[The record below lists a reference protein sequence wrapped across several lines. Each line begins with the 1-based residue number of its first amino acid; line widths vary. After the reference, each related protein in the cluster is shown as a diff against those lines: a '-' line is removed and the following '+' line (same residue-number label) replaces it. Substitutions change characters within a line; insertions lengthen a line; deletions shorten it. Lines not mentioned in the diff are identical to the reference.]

1 MKKSIVALLL
11 SGLALS
17 PAFAEK
23 VAVVDLEVIKQQY
36 TKAVD
41 NAKGLGSAFEGAKA
55 QMASMVEKLK
65 KLQSEAEAVK
75 KDAENPTLNDAARTQ
90 KKAEFE
96 AKAQEFL
103 KFQQETQQFERSAGS
118 SFQQRAQQLDRD
130 ILTDVRA
137 KTEVVA
143 KEKGVDIVVPKGMA
157 LFSADAI
164 DISADVVKLLNA
176 AYAANPVNPTAPV
189 APVAPAAPE
198 AKKPAEPA
206 KK

>member
-1 MKKSIVALLL
+1 MKKSLVALLL
-11 SGLALS
+11 AGLTLT

-23 VAVVDLEVIKQQY
+23 VATVDLDVIKLQY
-36 TKAVD
+36 AKAVD
-41 NAKGLGSAFEGAKA
+41 NAKGLGTAFEGAKA

-65 KLQSEAEAVK
+65 KLQSEAEAAN

-90 KKAEFE
+90 KKAD
-96 AKAQEFL
+96 AKTKIEEFL
-103 KFQQETQQFERSAGS
+103 KAQQEARTFEQQAGG

-130 ILTDVRA
+130 ILADVRA

-143 KEKGVDIVVPKGMA
+143 KEKGIDIVIPKGLA
-157 LFSADAI
+157 LYAVETT
-164 DISADVVKLLNA
+164 DISAEVVKLLNE

-189 APVAPAAPE
+189 VPAATD
-198 AKKPAEPA
+198 AKKAAEPA

>member
-1 MKKSIVALLL
+1 MKKSLVALLL
-11 SGLALS
+11 SGLALT

-23 VAVVDLEVIKQQY
+23 VAVVDLEIIKQQY
-36 TKAVD
+36 NKALD

-65 KLQSEAEAVK
+65 KLQSEAEAAK
-75 KDAENPTLNDAARTQ
+75 KDADNPTLNDAARTQ

-143 KEKGVDIVVPKGMA
+143 KEKSIDVVVPKGLA
-157 LFSADAI
+157 LYSVDTI

-176 AYAANPVNPTAPV
+176 AYAANPVNPTAP
-189 APVAPAAPE
+189 APAAPAAPD
-198 AKKPAEPA
+198 AKKAAEPA

>member
-1 MKKSIVALLL
+1 MKKSLLALIL

-23 VAVVDLEVIKQQY
+23 VAVVDLETIKQQY
-36 TKAVD
+36 NKALD
-41 NAKGLGSAFEGAKA
+41 NAKGLGAAFESAKA
-55 QMASMVEKLK
+55 QMGSMVEKLK
-65 KLQSEAEAVK
+65 KLQSEAEAAK
-75 KDAENPTLNDAARTQ
+75 KDAENPVLSETARTQ

-103 KFQQETQQFERSAGS
+103 KAQQEARNFEQQAGGT
-118 SFQQRAQQLDRD
+118 FQKRAQELDRD
-130 ILTDVRA
+130 ILNEVKA
-137 KTEVVA
+137 KTEIVA
-143 KEKGVDIVVPKGMA
+143 KEKGVDVVVPKG
-157 LFSADAI
+157 LVLYSVGTI

-176 AYAANPVNPTAPV
+176 AYAANPVNPS

-198 AKKPAEPA
+198 ATKAAEPA

>member
-1 MKKSIVALLL
+1 MKKSLLALIL

-41 NAKGLGSAFEGAKA
+41 NAKGLGSAFESAKA
-55 QMASMVEKLK
+55 QMGSMVEKLK
-65 KLQSEAEAVK
+65 KLQGEAEAAK
-75 KDAENPTLNDAARTQ
+75 KDAENPVLSETARTQ

-103 KFQQETQQFERSAGS
+103 KAQQEARNFEQQAGS

-130 ILTDVRA
+130 ILNDVKV

-143 KEKGVDIVVPKGMA
+143 KEKGIDIVVPKGLA
-157 LFSADAI
+157 LYAADTI
-164 DISADVVKLLNA
+164 DISAEVVKLLNA
-176 AYAANPVNPTAPV
+176 AHAANPVNPS
-189 APVAPAAPE
+189 APVAPAATE
-198 AKKPAEPA
+198 AKKAAEPA